1 MIKNI
6 ILFPDSDM
14 NPSVSGSYNGT
25 QLRKAEIVCP
35 VDLMGWVEL
44 PGRDSWLGFYSSI
57 V

>member
-6 ILFPDSDM
+6 ILFPDSDL

-44 PGRDSWLGFYSSI
+44 PGRDS
-57 V
+57 